1 MNKLLQ
7 HIVKL
12 IYFFLLVGISN
23 VSAQGYFRVIGG
35 IPHLPVLAPS
45 AVPAPAM
52 GMLIYSS
59 IDKQPLIYNGSTW
72 ETFCSSNLN
81 TTTVKDYLEV
91 KTGIPYLSALTAE
104 PAGTNATGGV
114 YFSKIENTMKVYD
127 GITWWSVAKLY
138 GKGDFTQN
146 TGFSTNSGMKI
157 SKLPVL
163 SSNPAPLGLSPGA
176 IYINS
181 QSKAIRYYTGSV
193 WNDISCLPVI
203 STLIPAKIT
212 NISALSGTNI
222 INNGGSAITTYG
234 ICWDTSANPEITL
247 SSKTENPVFGND
259 TGIFPGVMSGLKAN
273 TVYHVR
279 AYAINSAGLVYGED
293 LTFTSALASLPDII
307 TLDIDNFSPVM
318 ANSGGDIRSDGGA
331 PVTKRGII
339 WSKTADPA
347 NDPNAIT
354 TLDGSGVGI
363 FPSRLIDLLRNTTYY
378 VMAYAVNVI
387 GTAYGNLLQF
397 TTPRA
402 TAPVLSSPNIKITDI
417 TDKSAVSEVT
427 IINNGGELVTERGMS
442 WSTDRVNIIYGPS
455 TTVNATDIGT
465 FICNLNNLQEGTLYY
480 VRAYAKN
487 SVGISYSSE
496 SSFVTS
502 SVPTISTIKPFNY
515 DMASHIDGSPESYN
529 GTNAMTGGDITS
541 NGVSAITKRGVVWST
556 SPQPTIALATK
567 TAQNISGDGKG
578 LYNNYLN
585 ALTPGTKYYVRAYAT
600 NSKGTGY
607 GEELSFTTPQ
617 LATLIT
623 NPAILIKSTTLS
635 SGGNITDDGRMPV
648 LSRGLVW
655 STEENPDLDGTFT
668 KDGKGSGIFV
678 SDLKDLMGSTKY
690 YLRAYA
696 TNYVGT
702 SYGAAQIVTTAPP
715 EKPNVITSSVE
726 GGDGTTAKGGGT
738 IKDNGGAEVTSHG
751 VIWSLIS
758 GFTPDLSV
766 GNKTSQTEKLNKFT
780 STLDQLLPNKTY
792 YVRAYAVNSAG
803 AGYGEEVSFK
813 TFTLASLITTPAT
826 NLTSITA
833 TSGGDIFSD
842 GGDKVTKSGIVWNTT
857 GNPTIDLTT
866 RTQNGIGIGTFIDP
880 IKDLMGSTTYYVK
893 AYAINKAGVS
903 YGNEI
908 SFTTTPPVSPIL
920 TTIEVT
926 DITGSTAVSGGHVIS
941 NGGSLLSGAGVVW
954 NTLSGFQPDTATT
967 QKTVQNVKGDFVS
980 ILTGLTPGTTYY
992 ARAYAANSA
1001 GLTFGNQ
1008 VVLRTATLATLTTL
1022 KPIAQ
1027 TITSTSATSG
1037 GTILGNGGS
1046 YIQSNGICWSTN
1058 PEPTIADQ
1066 FVVAGSGSGSFT
1078 ADLKDLMGSTTYYVR
1093 AFATNFAGTAYGN
1106 QETLETKPA
1115 VKATLTTRAITG
1127 ISGTAA
1133 ISGGNISSE
1142 GGALVTTR
1150 GIIWSLNPD
1159 FDPAAELTNRTAETG
1174 YGKGLFTSNLTNLSI
1189 GKTYYVCA
1197 YAVSKAGTAYGNILS
1212 FVTTRKA
1219 TIVTTLP
1226 SLITHTAAVTGGTIS
1241 DSGGSPVTGRGVF
1254 WSTVENFEPDE
1265 RSLDKT
1271 EDRAGTGNFDSF
1283 LKDLKPSTQYYIR
1296 AYALTNTGM
1305 SYGQQVSLT
1314 TNPATVPVLSTTAAN
1329 QLTVTTASSGGN
1341 ITDEGGMPS
1350 TTRGVIWSTQ
1360 ADFIPESILL
1370 DRTTQTGS
1378 GKGIYTSN
1386 ITNLTPGIQY
1396 YVRAYARNGV
1406 GYGYGNLESFVTKPS
1421 IAATVTTSAVSQI
1434 TGTTA
1439 VGGGNII
1446 SNGNTTLKTMG
1457 IVWSV
1462 YPDFNPD
1469 TISKN
1474 KITMA
1479 GQDKGVF
1486 AVSMTNLKPGITYYV
1501 RAYAINSA
1509 ETSYGDV
1516 TSFTTI
1522 GLPVI
1527 VTNSPGLITNT
1538 TGLMGGTVTSASGG
1552 IISSRGVYWSTV
1564 ENFEPNPLSPDKTIN
1579 GGGTGSFDSQLK
1591 DLMADTRYYVKAY
1604 ATNVAGTDYGQQ
1616 VGFTTYPPGLPLLTT
1631 VNPVLITGTTVY
1643 CGGNITEEGGVPTTI
1658 RGVVWS
1664 TTPNFNPETETVHR
1678 TLEGGAGKG
1687 IFNSQ
1692 VTGLQPGA
1700 KYYIRAYA
1708 TNRVGVGYGNE
1719 LSFTT
1724 QNYATLTTTEIS
1736 ENAKGSAMSGGV
1748 ISSDGGSKVTVQGL
1762 CWSTSPNPTSELLSK
1777 TIDKG
1782 TGTFISQLK
1791 NLAPSTLYYVRAY
1804 ATNGL
1809 GTAYGNEI
1817 SFVSAAV
1824 PPTLTTTDPV
1834 ITSGTTASSGG
1845 IITSAGG
1852 AAITS
1857 KGIVWSSKIDFD
1869 PKLETVNRTNDG
1881 SGQNTFISELKDL
1894 VRSTAYYVRAY
1905 AENSA
1910 GITYGN
1916 QLTVTIFPTSPIL
1929 LTTKVTE
1936 ITGTTATSG
1945 GKITSDGGATVT
1957 KRGIC
1962 WSTQQNP
1969 TNTLLTKTVD
1979 ALGGDGD
1986 FTGKMTGLLPNTIY
2000 YVRAYAVN
2008 GIGVAY
2014 GLEESFITLAPPTL
2028 TATSP
2033 INNIRATIATSGGEI
2048 TDDGRTPILSRGIVW
2063 DRYSDPT
2070 ISLATK
2076 TLDNLTKGIGTFTA
2090 DLSGLT
2096 PNTTYYVRAYATNLV
2111 GITYGS
2117 QTQFK
2122 TNTVSLPTLT
2132 TTSIASI
2139 DGYSAK
2145 GIAEITDDG
2154 GMPVVT
2160 RGFVWGTTT
2169 LPTVASTGKIVNGIG
2184 GTGIFDN
2191 VFGGMIPGTTYYVRA
2206 FATNSEG
2213 TAYGNEIILA
2223 SAAVVP
2229 NLSAVT
2235 ISNIQLNSVAAL
2247 ASLSFN
2253 GGSAITDLGFI
2264 WNTEDVIPAA
2274 AVGNNLSIGAVG
2286 TSISGMPA
2294 NLLPATKYYIWAYG
2308 KNAIGTGYSVKST
2321 TFSTRD
2327 FAKVTTT
2334 PASAITK
2341 NSFTSGGTIL
2351 GDGGS
2356 DITQKGV
2363 VWSEKNNPTI
2373 ADLTKTNQGA
2383 GIANYGSTVSG
2394 LNFGTLYYFR
2404 AYVTN
2409 AIGTSYGNLDSLTTI
2424 NIPTVTTTAATNILS
2439 TTVTAGGE
2447 VTKDGGAA
2455 VTARG
2460 LVLALTPEPTLA
2472 SSLKTADGAGM
2483 GVFTSNPKSLAIAT
2497 KYYYRAYATNSVGTA
2512 YGKQDSVTTAAVLP
2526 VVEQVKLSEITENT
2540 AKGTS
2545 AVTSDG
2551 GAPVTASGLVW
2562 NTTGTPTLEDH
2573 VIVSKDINTIIG
2585 VLEGLEEGPAYY
2597 VRAYATNNVGTAY
2610 SAVAVNFKICKP
2622 LTVIH
2627 KAGISGAPTDKKI
2640 TYETVGSNISGDYK
2654 CWITRNLGADQQATA
2669 VNDATEAS
2677 SGWYFQFNR
2686 LQGYQYDGTTRTP
2699 SQIVAPWVSSN
2710 SEPTGWLAANDP
2722 CTQLLGNG
2730 WRIPTISEWTAVIGA
2745 PQNWKTNADA
2755 YNSILKLH
2763 NAGDLTTI
2771 GGLSVRGANSN
2782 YWSSTVYGN
2791 ITQAYFYYNTRINY
2805 NDKGVALPVRCLQD
2819 GGMTSVPSLSNVE
2832 IPSATIT
2839 ANTAEA
2845 LAAVINSGSSPV
2857 TSRGLVWN
2865 TTGNPG
2871 MGDQVISAGTGL
2883 GEMAGTLRGL
2893 DEKAVYY
2900 VRAFATNS
2908 VGTAFSPAVATFK
2921 VCLPITIIHTA
2932 GLNGAPVDKTVT
2944 YKTISSTVSGEARC
2958 WITQNLGADQQAKSA
2973 TDGTEASAGW
2983 YFQFNRTQGYKHDG
2997 TVRTPNDPLTP
3008 WVGNIDEAG
3017 QWLAANDPCFR
3028 MMGGGWRMP
3037 TGTEWKNAI
3046 ATQYWRSSADTYN
3059 SVLKIH
3065 AAGAIVT
3072 DALGARGTDSRYWSS
3087 SAVSSGAGN
3096 ILANGTASVANKGT
3110 ALPVR
3115 CLRNEVIATLPSVSN
3130 VILPLADMTE
3140 TTANGSATINPDGNA
3155 AVTSRG
3161 FVWNTTGNPTLSDQ
3175 VVPMGTGTG
3184 KISGLISGLE
3194 NGPTYYVKAFAT
3206 NSVGTA
3212 YSETTTSFKICMP
3225 FTVIHRAGLNGSAV
3239 DKTIIYGSVSTKISG
3254 TDKCWITRN
3263 LGADQQATAVND
3275 ATTASSGWYWQF
3287 NRLQGYQHDGTT
3299 RTPGAVMAPWVTSIS
3314 ESSSWLAVNDPCTQ
3328 MLGNGW
3334 RIPTSTEWLSISATP
3349 QNWKTNTDVYNSF
3362 LKLHNA
3368 GDLANNGALNIRG
3381 ANSNYWSSTGY
3392 GNISQGYFYN
3402 NTRINYNDKAVGLPL
3417 RCLQDEVVK
3426 RLPSVTSVVVPA
3438 ESITIAAAVANATV
3452 TNSGGATI
3460 TSRGLVWNTTG
3471 NPGMSDQVIVLGTGI
3486 GDITSSL
3493 KDLNEKSVY
3502 YVRAFATNSVGTSLS
3517 ATVTSFKVCLPF
3529 TITHTAG
3536 LNGVPV
3542 DKTVTYKTVSTAY
3555 SGEARC
3561 WIAQNLGADQQ
3572 AAAVNDGAEESAG
3585 WYFQYNRL
3593 QGYKH
3598 DGTTRTPNDPL
3609 VPWIT
3614 SIIEAPQWLAAND
3627 PCVRMLGGG
3636 WRLPTAAEWTK
3647 AIAPPQYWRSNDDIY
3662 ASLLKLHT
3670 AGYLVNTAGLTSKGT
3685 DARYWSSTSAANGTA
3700 TAFYGWRLLE
3710 SDKASALPVRCLRNE
3725 VASTIPSVSNVV
3737 LPLSEVT
3744 ATTAKASAIINPDGR
3759 ETVTARGFVW
3769 NTTGNP
3775 TLADQVVP
3783 MGNGIGTISGLIS
3796 GLENGPTY
3804 YVKAFATNSVGTA
3817 YSEIATS
3824 FKVCMPFTVIHKA
3837 GIKGSAVDKTVTY
3850 GLVST
3855 KISGVDK
3862 CWITQNLGA
3871 DQQATDLKDAT
3882 EASSGWY
3889 WQFNRLQGYQHDG
3902 TTRKPAS
3909 VWLSSISESS
3919 GWVVANDPCTQ
3930 LLGMGWRVPTSTEWI
3945 SAIATPQNWK
3955 VAADAYASVL
3965 KLHAAGDLAA
3975 TGALNI
3981 RGVNSNYWSSTGYG
3995 NISQG
4000 YYFNNVRVTY
4010 NDKAVGL
4017 PLRCLKD

>member
-1 MNKLLQ
+1 MKKLLHTVQ
-7 HIVKL
+7 L
-12 IYFFLLVGISN
+12 ITFFLLVGISN

-35 IPHLPVLAPS
+35 IPHLPVLVPS
-45 AVPAPAM
+45 AVAAPAT

-59 IDKQPLIYNGSTW
+59 TDKQPLIYNGSTW
-72 ETFCSSNLN
+72 ETLCSSNLN
-81 TTTVKDYLEV
+81 STTVKDYFEV
-91 KTGIPYLSALTAE
+91 KTGIPYLSALAAE

-114 YFSKIENTMKVYD
+114 YFSKTENTMKVYD
-127 GITWWSVAKLY
+127 GFAWWAVAKLY
-138 GKGDFTQN
+138 GKGGFTQN

-163 SSNPAPLGLSPGA
+163 NSNPAPLGLSPGA
-176 IYINS
+176 IYINT
-181 QSKAIRYYTGSV
+181 QSKAIRYYTGTV

-203 STLIPAKIT
+203 STLIPTKIT

-222 INNGGSAITTYG
+222 ISNGGSAITTYG

-247 SSKTENPVFGND
+247 SSKTENAVFGND
-259 TGIFPGVMSGLKAN
+259 TGIFPGVISGLKAN

-279 AYAINSAGLVYGED
+279 AYAINSAGIVYGED

-347 NDPNAIT
+347 NDPDAVT

-427 IINNGGELVTERGMS
+427 IINNGGEVVTERGMS

-465 FICNLNNLQEGTLYY
+465 FICNLTNLQEGTLYY

-502 SVPTISTIKPFNY
+502 SVPTISTIQPFNY
-515 DMASHIDGSPESYN
+515 DMASHIDGSIESYN

-567 TAQNISGDGKG
+567 TTQNISGNGKG
-578 LYNNYLN
+578 IYNNYLN

-607 GEELSFTTPQ
+607 GEEMVFTTPQ
-617 LATLIT
+617 LPALTT
-623 NPAILIKSTTLS
+623 TPAILIKSTSIS
-635 SGGNITDDGRMPV
+635 SGGNITDDGRMTV

-655 STEENPDLDGTFT
+655 STAENPTIEGDLT
-668 KDGKGSGIFV
+668 KDGRGTGIFT

-702 SYGAAQIVTTAPP
+702 SYGAVQLVTTAPP
-715 EKPNVITSSVE
+715 EKPAVVTLAVD
-726 GGDGTTAKGGGT
+726 GGDGTTAKGGGNIT
-738 IKDNGGAEVTSHG
+738 GSGGAEVTSHG
-751 VIWSLIS
+751 VIWSLTS
-758 GFTPDLSV
+758 GFTPDLSA
-766 GNKTSQTEKLNKFT
+766 GNKTSQTEKLTRFT
-780 STLDQLLPNKTY
+780 STLSELLPNKTY
-792 YVRAYAVNSAG
+792 YVRAYAMNSAG
-803 AGYGEEVSFK
+803 VGYGEEVSFK
-813 TFTLASLITTPAT
+813 TYTLASLITTPAS

-842 GGDKVTKSGIVWNTT
+842 GGDKVTKSGIVWNTK

-908 SFTTTPPVSPIL
+908 SFTTIPPVSPIL
-920 TTIEVT
+920 TTIEAT
-926 DITGSTAVSGGHVIS
+926 AITGSTAVSGGHLLS
-941 NGGSLLSGAGVVW
+941 NGGALLSGAGVVW

-967 QKTVQNVKGDFVS
+967 QKTVQNATGDFVS
-980 ILTGLTPGTTYY
+980 VLQGLTPGTTYY

-1027 TITSTSATSG
+1027 TITSTAATSG
-1037 GTILGNGGS
+1037 GTILSNGGS
-1046 YIQSNGICWSTN
+1046 YIQSNGICWSTD
-1058 PEPTIADQ
+1058 PDPTIADQ
-1066 FVVAGSGSGSFT
+1066 FVIAGSGSGSFT

-1106 QETLETKPA
+1106 QEIVETKPA
-1115 VKATLTTRAITG
+1115 VKATLVTTKITG
-1127 ISGTAA
+1127 ITGAAA
-1133 ISGGNISSE
+1133 ISGGNITSD
-1142 GGALVTTR
+1142 GGALITTR
-1150 GIIWSLNPD
+1150 GVIWSLNPD

-1174 YGKGLFTSNLTNLSI
+1174 YGKGVFTSNLTNLSI

-1226 SLITHTAAVTGGTIS
+1226 SLITHTTAVTGGTIS

-1254 WSTVENFEPDE
+1254 WSTIENFEPDE
-1265 RSLDKT
+1265 LSLDKT

-1283 LKDLKPSTQYYIR
+1283 LKNLAPSTKYYIR
-1296 AYALTNTGM
+1296 AYAFTNTGM

-1314 TNPATVPVLSTTAAN
+1314 TNPATVPVLTTTVPN
-1329 QLTVTTASSGGN
+1329 QLTVTSAASGGN
-1341 ITDEGGMPS
+1341 ITDEGGAPS

-1360 ADFIPESILL
+1360 ADFIPESILI

-1378 GKGIYTSN
+1378 GKGIYGSN
-1386 ITNLTPGIQY
+1386 ITNLTPGTQY

-1421 IAATVTTSAVSQI
+1421 IAATVTTSAISQI

-1446 SNGNTTLKTMG
+1446 SNGNTTVKTMG
-1457 IVWSV
+1457 IVWSL

-1474 KITMA
+1474 KIAMA

-1486 AVSMTNLKPGITYYV
+1486 VASMNNLKPGTTYYV
-1501 RAYAINSA
+1501 RAYAMNSA
-1509 ETSYGDV
+1509 ETSYGDL

-1538 TGLMGGTVTSASGG
+1538 TGLMGGTITSASGG
-1552 IISSRGVYWSTV
+1552 IISNRGVYWSTV

-1604 ATNVAGTDYGQQ
+1604 ATNVAGTAYGQQ

-1631 VNPVLITGTTVY
+1631 VNPVLITGTTAY
-1643 CGGNITEEGGVPTTI
+1643 SGGNITEEGGVPTTI

-1692 VTGLQPGA
+1692 VTGLKPGTT
-1700 KYYIRAYA
+1700 YYIRAYA
-1708 TNRVGVGYGNE
+1708 TNRVGIGYGNE

-1736 ENAKGSAMSGGV
+1736 ENAAGSAMSGGV

-1869 PKLETVNRTNDG
+1869 PKTELVNRTNEG
-1881 SGQNTFISELKDL
+1881 AGQNTFISELKNL

-1979 ALGGDGD
+1979 VNGGDGD
-1986 FTGKMTGLLPNTIY
+1986 FIGKITGLLPNTIY

-2033 INNIRATIATSGGEI
+2033 ITNIRATTATSGGEI

-2070 ISLATK
+2070 IALATK
-2076 TLDNLTKGIGTFTA
+2076 TVDNVTKGIGTFTA
-2090 DLSGLT
+2090 DLFDMV

-2117 QTQFK
+2117 QAQLK
-2122 TNTVSLPTLT
+2122 TNSVSLPTLT
-2132 TTSIASI
+2132 TTSITSI
-2139 DGYSAK
+2139 DGYSSK

-2169 LPTVASTGKIVNGIG
+2169 LPTVASTGKIVNGTA

-2191 VFGGMIPGTTYYVRA
+2191 VFGGLIPGATYYVRA
-2206 FATNSEG
+2206 FATNSVG
-2213 TAYGNEIILA
+2213 TAYGNEIVLT
-2223 SAAVVP
+2223 SAGVVP

-2235 ISNIQLNSVAAL
+2235 VSNIQLNSAAAL

-2253 GGSAITDLGFI
+2253 GGSVITDLGFI
-2264 WNTEDVIPAA
+2264 WNTADVIPAA
-2274 AVGNNLSIGAVG
+2274 ADGNNLSIGAVG
-2286 TSISGMPA
+2286 TSISGTPA

-2308 KNAIGTGYSVKST
+2308 KNATGTGYSVKST
-2321 TFSTRD
+2321 TFSTPD

-2334 PASAITK
+2334 KPGAITK
-2341 NSFTSGGTIL
+2341 NSATSGGTITS
-2351 GDGGS
+2351 DGGTG
-2356 DITQKGV
+2356 IIQKGV
-2363 VWSEKNNPTI
+2363 CWSETKNPTI
-2373 ADLTKTNQGA
+2373 EDPGKTLNGA
-2383 GIANYGSTVSG
+2383 SAANFSSSITG
-2394 LNFGTLYYFR
+2394 LKVGTTYYVK

-2409 AIGTSYGNLDSLTTI
+2409 AVGTSYGNLDSLTTI
-2424 NIPTVTTTAATNILS
+2424 NIPTVTTTTATNILS
-2439 TTVTAGGE
+2439 TTLTTGGE
-2447 VTKDGGAA
+2447 VTMDGGAA
-2455 VTARG
+2455 VTSRG
-2460 LVLALTPEPTLA
+2460 VVMSITPEPTIA
-2472 SSLKTADGAGM
+2472 STLRTVDGAGT
-2483 GVFTSNPKSLAIAT
+2483 GIFVSNPKTLTLAT

-2512 YGKQDSVTTAAVLP
+2512 YGKQDSVTTAAILP
-2526 VVEQVKLSEITENT
+2526 VVDQVKLSEITDHSARGT
-2540 AKGTS
+2540 AT
-2545 AVTSDG
+2545 VTADG

-2562 NTTGTPTLEDH
+2562 NTTGTPALEDH
-2573 VIVSKDINTIIG
+2573 VIASKDINTITG
-2585 VLEGLEEGPAYY
+2585 VLEGLEEGPTYY

-2627 KAGISGAPTDKKI
+2627 RAGISGAPTDKTI
-2640 TYETVGSNISGDYK
+2640 TYESVGANISGDYK

-2669 VNDATEAS
+2669 VNDASAAS
-2677 SGWYFQFNR
+2677 SGWYWQFNR

-2699 SQIVAPWVSSN
+2699 GQVEAPWVSVINDAS
-2710 SEPTGWLAANDP
+2710 SWTAANDP

-2730 WRIPTISEWTAVIGA
+2730 WRIPTNSEWTAAIGP
-2745 PQNWKTNADA
+2745 PQNWKNAADA
-2755 YNSILKLH
+2755 YASILKLH
-2763 NAGDLTTI
+2763 GAGDVTAA
-2771 GGLSVRGANSN
+2771 GNLSTRGVNSN
-2782 YWSSTVYGN
+2782 YWTSTMYLNVSQGY
-2791 ITQAYFYYNTRINY
+2791 YFTNSRTSYNE
-2805 NDKGVALPVRCLQD
+2805 KSVGLPLRCLQD
-2819 GGMTSVPSLSNVE
+2819 GGMTSVPSLSNVV

-2839 ANTAEA
+2839 AATAEA
-2845 LAAVINSGSSPV
+2845 LAAVLNSGSSPV

-2865 TTGNPG
+2865 TIGNPG
-2871 MGDQVISAGTGL
+2871 MEDHVIALGTGM
-2883 GEMAGTLRGL
+2883 GEMKGLLSGL
-2893 DEKAVYY
+2893 DEKAVFY

-2908 VGTAFSPAVATFK
+2908 AGTAFSPSVASFK
-2921 VCLPITIIHTA
+2921 VCLPFTIIHTA

-2944 YKTISSTVSGEARC
+2944 YKTISTTVSGEARC
-2958 WITQNLGADQQAKSA
+2958 WITQNLGADQQAASVS
-2973 TDGTEASAGW
+2973 DGTEASAGW
-2983 YFQFNRTQGYKHDG
+2983 YFQFNRIQGYKHDG
-2997 TVRTPNDPLTP
+2997 TARTPNDPLLPFIGT
-3008 WVGNIDEAG
+3008 IDEPG
-3017 QWLAANDPCFR
+3017 QWLPANDPCFR
-3028 MMGGGWRMP
+3028 MLGGGWRLP

-3046 ATQYWRSSADTYN
+3046 AAPQYWRTSADTYN

-3065 AAGAIVT
+3065 AAGGIANDVLT
-3072 DALGARGTDSRYWSS
+3072 LRGTDSRYWSS

-3096 ILANGTASVANKGT
+3096 VLANGVANVANKG
-3110 ALPVR
+3110 AGLPVR
-3115 CLRNEVIATLPSVSN
+3115 CLRNEVLTTLPSVSN
-3130 VILPLADMTE
+3130 VILPLAEMTE
-3140 TTANGSATINPDGNA
+3140 TTAKGSAVINPDGNA
-3155 AVTSRG
+3155 TVTARG

-3175 VVPMGTGTG
+3175 VVPMG
-3184 KISGLISGLE
+3184 
-3194 NGPTYYVKAFAT
+3194 
-3206 NSVGTA
+3206 
-3212 YSETTTSFKICMP
+3212 
-3225 FTVIHRAGLNGSAV
+3225 
-3239 DKTIIYGSVSTKISG
+3239 SG
-3254 TDKCWITRN
+3254 T
-3263 LGADQQATAVND
+3263 
-3275 ATTASSGWYWQF
+3275 
-3287 NRLQGYQHDGTT
+3287 
-3299 RTPGAVMAPWVTSIS
+3299 
-3314 ESSSWLAVNDPCTQ
+3314 
-3328 MLGNGW
+3328 
-3334 RIPTSTEWLSISATP
+3334 
-3349 QNWKTNTDVYNSF
+3349 
-3362 LKLHNA
+3362 
-3368 GDLANNGALNIRG
+3368 
-3381 ANSNYWSSTGY
+3381 
-3392 GNISQGYFYN
+3392 
-3402 NTRINYNDKAVGLPL
+3402 
-3417 RCLQDEVVK
+3417 
-3426 RLPSVTSVVVPA
+3426 
-3438 ESITIAAAVANATV
+3438 
-3452 TNSGGATI
+3452 
-3460 TSRGLVWNTTG
+3460 
-3471 NPGMSDQVIVLGTGI
+3471 
-3486 GDITSSL
+3486 
-3493 KDLNEKSVY
+3493 
-3502 YVRAFATNSVGTSLS
+3502 
-3517 ATVTSFKVCLPF
+3517 
-3529 TITHTAG
+3529 
-3536 LNGVPV
+3536 
-3542 DKTVTYKTVSTAY
+3542 
-3555 SGEARC
+3555 
-3561 WIAQNLGADQQ
+3561 
-3572 AAAVNDGAEESAG
+3572 
-3585 WYFQYNRL
+3585 
-3593 QGYKH
+3593 
-3598 DGTTRTPNDPL
+3598 
-3609 VPWIT
+3609 
-3614 SIIEAPQWLAAND
+3614 
-3627 PCVRMLGGG
+3627 
-3636 WRLPTAAEWTK
+3636 
-3647 AIAPPQYWRSNDDIY
+3647 
-3662 ASLLKLHT
+3662 
-3670 AGYLVNTAGLTSKGT
+3670 
-3685 DARYWSSTSAANGTA
+3685 
-3700 TAFYGWRLLE
+3700 
-3710 SDKASALPVRCLRNE
+3710 
-3725 VASTIPSVSNVV
+3725 
-3737 LPLSEVT
+3737 
-3744 ATTAKASAIINPDGR
+3744 
-3759 ETVTARGFVW
+3759 
-3769 NTTGNP
+3769 
-3775 TLADQVVP
+3775 
-3783 MGNGIGTISGLIS
+3783 GTISGLIS

-3824 FKVCMPFTVIHKA
+3824 FKICMPFTVIHRA
-3837 GIKGSAVDKTVTY
+3837 GLNGAPVDKTVTY
-3850 GLVST
+3850 GSVST
-3855 KISGVDK
+3855 KISGTDK

-3871 DQQATDLKDAT
+3871 DRQASAVNDAT
-3882 EASSGWY
+3882 GSSSGWY
-3889 WQFNRLQGYQHDG
+3889 WQFNRLQGYQYDG
-3902 TTRKPAS
+3902 TTRTPGQVIAPWVSPINDAS
-3909 VWLSSISESS
+3909 SWTA
-3919 GWVVANDPCTQ
+3919 ANDPCTQ
-3930 LLGMGWRVPTSTEWI
+3930 LLGSGWRIPTNTEWA
-3945 SAIATPQNWK
+3945 STIASPQNWK
-3955 VAADAYASVL
+3955 NAADAYASVL
-3965 KLHAAGDLAA
+3965 KLHGAGDITPAGNLS
-3975 TGALNI
+3975 T
-3981 RGVNSNYWSSTGYG
+3981 RGVNSNYWSSTMYL
-3995 NISQG
+3995 NVSQG
-4000 YYFNNVRVTY
+4000 YYFTNSRTTY
-4010 NDKAVGL
+4010 NEKSAGL
-4017 PLRCLKD
+4017 PLRCLQDEVVKRLPSVSNVLIPSETITATLADATATVTNSGGAAVTSRGLVWNTTGNPGMGDQVIPLGTGIGDITGTLKGLDEKSVYYVRAFAANSVGTAFSPLVASFKVCLPFTITHTAGLNGVPVDKTVNYKTVSTTYSGEARCWIAQNLGSDGQATAANDGSEASAGWYFQYNRLQGFKYDGTTRTPNDPLVPWLSMIQEAQQWLPANDPC